1 MSKDSPSFINN
12 GERLKRGLWPRRR
25 FTGMTL
31 RMCGGLLTVAAR
43 QQLKGFLVFSWILHI

>member
-1 MSKDSPSFINN
+1 
-12 GERLKRGLWPRRR
+12 
-25 FTGMTL
+25 MTL